1 MFAGKTMTS
10 RKFKDQRNVFF
21 NSGAGDAV
29 RVTASFE
36 SLSVAVKDGDR
47 PSTFSRLKYLANVIT
62 LNMKQNTSAPCIFT
76 PSDEMRPIHK
86 TCSFGLL
93 GLLITRQSWKQR
105 KPQKKK
111 KKQTSVITFRNVK
124 WAGSLYSSSNVQL
137 FSKNH

>member
-21 NSGAGDAV
+21 HSGAGDAV

-36 SLSVAVKDGDR
+36 SLSVAVKDGDQ

-76 PSDEMRPIHK
+76 PSDETRPIHK
-86 TCSFGLL
+86 TCSFSLL

-105 KPQKKK
+105 KPRKQKKK
-111 KKQTSVITFRNVK
+111 KPDIRHHVP
-124 WAGSLYSSSNVQL
+124 
-137 FSKNH
+137 